1 MIQLRAFQPIDV
13 EKIISWVDSPLVF
26 YQWCAGFLGT
36 YPITGE
42 KLRQYYEKEGTD
54 ADYHVLTA
62 FHEQGIFAH
71 LTMRFLKEEP
81 GTARIGFL
89 ILDTNL
95 RGQGYGKKLMQEI
108 LKLAFSYDHIQQVT
122 LGVFENNPR
131 AKACYT
137 TCGFQEE
144 KEKEPKTYPCMGED
158 WSFYDMKLS
167 RTDWE
172 KGCFS

>member
-1 MIQLRAFQPIDV
+1 MIQLRAFQPEDA

-36 YPITGE
+36 YPITPE
-42 KLRQYYEKEGTD
+42 NLRQYYEKESADT
-54 ADYHVLTA
+54 DYHVLTA
-62 FHEQGIFAH
+62 FYEQGIFAH

-108 LKLAFSYDHIQQVT
+108 LNFAFSYDHIQQVT

-137 TCGFQEE
+137 ACGFQEVDG
-144 KEKEPKTYPCMGED
+144 KEPKIYPCMGEE
-158 WSFYDMKLS
+158 WQFCDMKLS
-167 RTDWE
+167 RADWE

>member
-1 MIQLRAFQPIDV
+1 MIQLRAFQPEDA

-36 YPITGE
+36 YPITPE
-42 KLRQYYEKEGTD
+42 NLRQYYEKERIDT
-54 ADYHVLTA
+54 DYHVLTA

-71 LTMRFLKEEP
+71 LTMRFLKEEL

-95 RGQGYGKKLMQEI
+95 RGQGYGKKLMREI
-108 LKLAFSYDHIQQVT
+108 LNLAFSYDHIKQVT

-137 TCGFQEE
+137 ACGFQEVDG
-144 KEKEPKTYPCMGED
+144 KEPKIYPCMGEE
-158 WSFYDMKLS
+158 WQFCDMKLS
-167 RTDWE
+167 RADWE

>member
-1 MIQLRAFQPIDV
+1 MIQLRAFQPIDA

-36 YPITGE
+36 YPITAE
-42 KLRQYYEKEGTD
+42 NLRQYYEKEGTD

-89 ILDTNL
+89 RTENISL
-95 RGQGYGKKLMQEI
+95 YGRRLVV
-108 LKLAFSYDHIQQVT
+108 L
-122 LGVFENNPR
+122 
-131 AKACYT
+131 
-137 TCGFQEE
+137 
-144 KEKEPKTYPCMGED
+144 
-158 WSFYDMKLS
+158 
-167 RTDWE
+167 
-172 KGCFS
+172 

>member
-1 MIQLRAFQPIDV
+1 MIQLRAFQPEDA

-36 YPITGE
+36 YPITAE
-42 KLRQYYEKEGTD
+42 NLRQYYEKESVDT
-54 ADYHVLTA
+54 DYHVLTA

-95 RGQGYGKKLMQEI
+95 RGQGYGKKLMREI
-108 LKLAFSYDHIQQVT
+108 LNLAFSYDHIKQVT

-137 TCGFQEE
+137 ACGFQEVDG
-144 KEKEPKTYPCMGED
+144 KEPKTYPCMGEE
-158 WSFYDMKLS
+158 WQFCDMKLS
-167 RTDWE
+167 RADWE